1 MPMNPRIVEPVGE
14 GSTLLYSVRE
24 AGSRLRHVF
33 TRRAVRKQAEGLRI
47 KDGPEPLLNYG
58 RLNEV
63 SAAALP
69 TGGLIKLFP
78 LKKRFPEHF
87 NDFNVMYLVSSALP
101 PHAEEVVRV
110 VKSRGGKLVWNQNG
124 IAYPGCYGDFYP
136 WYNLRMAKLRAQ
148 ADYVVNQSE
157 FSRISAERYLG
168 RSDAPSEICFN
179 PVDPSVFTPTSAELP
194 EEPWQILAA
203 GTSLAFYR
211 TKSVLDTI
219 RVLLRRGH
227 SVHLTIAG
235 GFHWR
240 GAKAQLRREM
250 KGMEGHVTIH
260 PPFRQEEAPGIY
272 RKAHLLLHTKF
283 NDPCPTVPIEAMS
296 CGLPVVGT
304 HSGGMPE
311 LVPGICGI
319 LVPVDQGWERDLP
332 GDPESLADAV
342 EQVMQDRVVMSK
354 AAREHAAATFD
365 VKGWMGRHEAVFH
378 QILKS

>member
-1 MPMNPRIVEPVGE
+1 MNPRIVEPVGK

-24 AGSRLRHVF
+24 EGSRLRHLF
-33 TRRAVRKQAEGLRI
+33 TRRAVRRQAKGFRI
-47 KDGPEPLLNYG
+47 KDGPDPVLNYG
-58 RLNEV
+58 RLEAE
-63 SAAALP
+63 SAGKLP

-136 WYNLRMAKLRAQ
+136 WYNLRMAELRAQ

-168 RSDAPSEICFN
+168 GSDAPSEICFN
-179 PVDPSVFTPTSAELP
+179 PVDPAIFTPTPVELP

-219 RVLLRRGH
+219 RVLLRRGR
-227 SVHLTIAG
+227 SVHLTFAG

-240 GAKAQLRREM
+240 GAKSQLRREM
-250 KGMEGHVTIH
+250 KGLEGHVTIH

-272 RKAHLLLHTKF
+272 HKAHLLLHAKF

-311 LVPGICGI
+311 LVPGPCGI
-319 LVPVDQGWERDLP
+319 LVPVQQGWARDLP
-332 GDPESLADAV
+332 GDPEALADGV
-342 EQVMQDRVVMSK
+342 EQVMNARSVMSK
-354 AAREHAAATFD
+354 AAREHAVATFD
-365 VKGWMGRHEAVFH
+365 VKRWIARHEDIFH